1 MEVRI
6 AIDDAAVRR
15 GFERFPRQM
24 VAALDPAIERGAYE
38 IASAARRTISHKDS
52 TGALKDS
59 INREK
64 IVDLHWR
71 VATGTN
77 YARPVEEGRAPG
89 KMPGTA
95 KGLLEWVK
103 QKTGLDGKNLDRT
116 AFLIARAIG
125 RKGIKPAPYMQPA
138 FEDQKERIVANVQ
151 AAARKAAQE
160 FGRV

>member
-6 AIDDAAVRR
+6 AIDDTAVRR

-24 VAALDPAIERGAYE
+24 VAAIDPALARGAEE
-38 IASAARRTISHKDS
+38 IARAARGNAPK
-52 TGALKDS
+52 AFS
-59 INREK
+59 ILTNSIRAE
-64 IVDLHWR
+64 R
-71 VATGTN
+71 VGEMHYRAATGTN

-95 KGLLEWVK
+95 NGLMEWVK
-103 QKTGLDGKNLDRT
+103 QKTGLDGKDLDRT

-125 RKGIKPAPYMQPA
+125 RKGIKASRYA
-138 FEDQKERIVANVQ
+138 ERSVEDNGERIVANVQ